1 LVVALIERV
10 VMAESMRGMRLGSQ
24 SMESDRNVEYS
35 PRQRVLFRCPAE
47 HEFTLTFSE
56 GAELPF
62 TWECKSCS
70 KTAARLKDGEFVADP
85 KELPDGPRTHYDM
98 LLERRSREELEELL
112 QEVLGDMR
120 ARRKAGKLIA

>member
-1 LVVALIERV
+1 
-10 VMAESMRGMRLGSQ
+10 MAESMRGMRLGSQ

-35 PRQRVLFRCPAE
+35 PRQSILFRCQND
-47 HEFTLTFSE
+47 HEFSVTFSE

-62 TWECKSCS
+62 SWECRSCS
-70 KTAARLKDGEFVADP
+70 SPAARLEDGAFVVDP

>member
-1 LVVALIERV
+1 
-10 VMAESMRGMRLGSQ
+10 MAESMRGMRLGSQ
-24 SMESDRNVEYS
+24 SMESDRNVDYS
-35 PRQRVLFRCPAE
+35 PRQSVEFRCSAG
-47 HEFTLTFSE
+47 HEFSLTFSD

-62 TWECKSCS
+62 TWECKRCS
-70 KTAARLKDGEFVADP
+70 KIAARLENGVFVEDP

-120 ARRKAGKLIA
+120 ARRKAGRLIA

>member
-1 LVVALIERV
+1 
-10 VMAESMRGMRLGSQ
+10 MAESMRGMRLGSQ

-35 PRQRVLFRCPAE
+35 PRQQVLFACPNE
-47 HEFTLTFSE
+47 HEFSLTFAE

-62 TWECKSCS
+62 TWECKTCS
-70 KTAARLKDGEFVADP
+70 SSAARLEDGVFVEDP
-85 KELPDGPRTHYDM
+85 KELPDAPRTHYDM